1 MSKRKVLIV
10 FGTRPEAIKMAP
22 VVKVFANSSA
32 FESKV
37 CVTAQHRDML
47 DQVLDVFDIQPDYDL
62 NIMKKGQDLFDITVA
77 VLSEIKQVYLDF
89 QPDLVLVHGDT
100 STSFVAA
107 LAAFYLKIRVAH
119 VEAGLR
125 TWDMDNPFPEEA
137 NRVLTGRLASWHFA
151 PTKWAAD
158 NLKREGVDENKII
171 VTGNTV
177 IDALYWV
184 KNKLQ
189 NDPLLR
195 QKVIEGIKLNGF
207 DFESNKKLVLITC
220 HRRENA
226 GEGFQNIADA
236 INDLS
241 EKFPE
246 VDFVFPVHPSP
257 KVREVFE
264 HALANLSNVHL
275 IKPLEYLPFV
285 FLLTQCTL
293 ILTDSGGI
301 QEEAPSLGKPVLVMR
316 KVSERPEAVNA
327 GVVKLVGTD
336 KLLIF
341 KEVKELLICEKIENK
356 PFSIYGDGK
365 AASRI
370 FNTLMVY

>member
-1 MSKRKVLIV
+1 MSIKKVLIV

-22 VVKVFANSSA
+22 VVKAFANSPA

-62 NIMKKGQDLFDITVA
+62 NIMKMGQDLFDITGA
-77 VLSEIKQVYLDF
+77 VLAEIKQVYLDF

-137 NRVLTGRLASWHFA
+137 NRVLTGRLAYWHFA
-151 PTKWAAD
+151 PTVWAAN
-158 NLKREGVDENKII
+158 NLKQEGVNEEQVI

-184 KNKLQ
+184 RDKLENDKN
-189 NDPLLR
+189 LR
-195 QKVIEGIKLNGF
+195 EKVIELIRGKGF
-207 DFESNKKLVLITC
+207 KFEVNKKLVLITC

-236 INDLS
+236 IKELS

-257 KVREVFE
+257 KVREVFDA
-264 HALANLSNVHL
+264 ALANLNNVYL

-285 FLLTQCTL
+285 FLLSQCSL

-341 KEVKELLICEKIENK
+341 KEVKDLLMMDKIENI

-365 AASRI
+365 AAERI
-370 FNTLMVY
+370 IATLIAN

>member
-1 MSKRKVLIV
+1 MSIKKVLIV

-22 VVKVFANSSA
+22 VVKAFANSSA
-32 FESKV
+32 FQSKV

-62 NIMKKGQDLFDITVA
+62 NIMKKGQDLFDITGA
-77 VLSEIKQVYLDF
+77 VLSEIKDVYLDF

-107 LAAFYLKIRVAH
+107 LAAFYLKIKVAH

-125 TWDMDNPFPEEA
+125 TWDMENPFPEEA
-137 NRVLTGRLASWHFA
+137 NRVLTGRLAYWHFA
-151 PTKWAAD
+151 PTDWAAN
-158 NLKREGVDENKII
+158 NLKQEGANEKQVI

-184 KNKLQ
+184 REKLE
-189 NDPLLR
+189 NDKDLR
-195 QKVIEGIKLNGF
+195 EKVIELIRNKGF
-207 DFESNKKLVLITC
+207 TFETDKKLVLITC

-236 INDLS
+236 IKELS
-241 EKFPE
+241 IEFPE

-257 KVREVFE
+257 KVREVFDA
-264 HALANLSNVHL
+264 ALANLNNVYL

-285 FLLTQCTL
+285 FLLSQCSL

-341 KEVKELLICEKIENK
+341 KEVKDLLMMDKIENK

-365 AASRI
+365 AANRI
-370 FNTLMVY
+370 IATLLAN